1 MIEDYDFDKG
11 MMENNSHLMSI
22 LPSLDNKC
30 HLINAPE
37 KVVGYVEHLYPSK
50 MH

>member
-11 MMENNSHLMSI
+11 MMENASHFMFI
-22 LPSLDNKC
+22 IHFLDNKF
-30 HLINAPE
+30 HLINASK
-37 KVVGYVEHLYPSK
+37 KVVGYVEQIYPSE